1 MDVWVI
7 SMLLLVMIKKC
18 FAVQLILK
26 KQPSLLDLA
35 PRNVSLYSDE
45 EQEETAV
52 YAGCCL
58 VIILHTTQVTK
69 RIRDGKG

>member
-7 SMLLLVMIKKC
+7 SMLFLVMSKKC

-26 KQPSLLDLA
+26 KQPSLMGLA

-45 EQEETAV
+45 EKEETAV

-69 RIRDGKG
+69 RIGDGKG

>member
-7 SMLLLVMIKKC
+7 SMLFLVMIKKC

-26 KQPSLLDLA
+26 KQPSLLGLA

-52 YAGCCL
+52 YAGCCF
-58 VIILHTTQVTK
+58 INHPSHNTSYEK
-69 RIRDGKG
+69 NWGW

>member
-7 SMLLLVMIKKC
+7 SMLSLVMIKKC

-26 KQPSLLDLA
+26 KQPSLLGLA
-35 PRNVSLYSDE
+35 PRDVSLYSDE

-58 VIILHTTQVTK
+58 ISNHPSHNTSYEK
-69 RIRDGKG
+69 NWGW

>member
-7 SMLLLVMIKKC
+7 SMLFLVMIKKC
-18 FAVQLILK
+18 FAVQLIPK
-26 KQPSLLDLA
+26 KQPSLLGLA

-69 RIRDGKG
+69 RIGDGKG

>member
-7 SMLLLVMIKKC
+7 SMLFLVMIKKC
-18 FAVQLILK
+18 FAVQLIL
-26 KQPSLLDLA
+26 LGLA

-69 RIRDGKG
+69 RIGDGKG

>member
-7 SMLLLVMIKKC
+7 SMLFLVMIKKC

-26 KQPSLLDLA
+26 KQPSLLGLA

-52 YAGCCL
+52 
-58 VIILHTTQVTK
+58 
-69 RIRDGKG
+69 

>member
-7 SMLLLVMIKKC
+7 SMLSLVMIKKC

-26 KQPSLLDLA
+26 KQPSLLGLA
-35 PRNVSLYSDE
+35 PRDVSLYSDE

-52 YAGCCL
+52 YVGCCL

-69 RIRDGKG
+69 RIGDGKG